1 MPSCARQC
9 SQPFLL
15 LQRSANGA
23 CRACPRNIKYSDPSA
38 PLRFHD
44 CRAAGQEL
52 HKADPAEDDLLYKCG
67 DPEELAELEGD
78 EDEE

>member
-1 MPSCARQC
+1 MPGTAASDSSYHNGQQMAHAEPAPNIECLD
-9 SQPFLL
+9 LL
-15 LQRSANGA
+15 
-23 CRACPRNIKYSDPSA
+23 A
-38 PLRFHD
+38 PLPFHG